1 MTELGAET
9 LKPPRDLEQ
18 ARMALRAAGY
28 RGEKVVIISDGRIV
42 VEDTLVNLTRE
53 QRLDDAYKRA
63 IAGGHR
69 EAVA

>member
-1 MTELGAET
+1 VSTHILGQVVAVC
-9 LKPPRDLEQ
+9 
-18 ARMALRAAGY
+18 
-28 RGEKVVIISDGRIV
+28 EKVVIISDGRIV